1 MKCTN
6 WLNFK
11 FKVFIYIFLM
21 ISVATIYG
29 QDVNNDSIIFS
40 INDDVV
46 HKSEFLK
53 QYQKNKDSNVKG
65 DSISLKDYAELYLK
79 FKLKVKAAKDK
90 GLDTLPKF
98 VDEFRRYR
106 KQLGDKYIS
115 NGKVTEE
122 MVKDIYYRMTNEVN
136 ASHILLKFDEDAK
149 PGDTLETYN
158 TAIDLLKKID
168 AGEHFEKLA
177 LKYSQDPSV
186 RLNKGN
192 LGWFKAYK
200 MVYPF
205 ETAAYNLEVGEVS
218 QPVRTQFGYH
228 IIKKNDERP
237 SKGKIVVAHVMKNLR
252 SKDSTYNAEQEINQI
267 YQKIKNGE
275 DFKDLA
281 KQFSDHKPTASNG
294 GELSP
299 FGLGDLNSQK
309 FTEVAFSLNENDSIS
324 KPFKTQFGW
333 HIVKYLN
340 HIPVEALEK
349 IKPDIIKNI
358 KTSDRSK
365 RLIKNIK
372 KDLLK
377 KYDVSINYEAL
388 SLLEDR
394 IDESILKYKWSYDKE
409 NTDNSEWILKIDNV
423 EFELSE
429 FLDYIQKQQRSL
441 DSKSISGKIN
451 QAIDKFSYAK
461 LIRIHNQN
469 LEKVSPEFASEI
481 KTYYEGL
488 LLFEI
493 MEQQIWKPVQNDS
506 LGIKEY
512 YEANR
517 NEFMSPVKINGI
529 LASSTTMDEAT
540 EIKDEID
547 VLSIKLLKEHYPK
560 AIFKKLNSTTI
571 DDSALPRQIVLQDNF
586 KKIYRNNGQY
596 VCLYISN
603 ILPSEN
609 LSFDDVRGKI
619 INIMQEEKE
628 DLWIKELK
636 SKYDI
641 YVNKSLIGKLEDYL
655 EN

>member
-1 MKCTN
+1 
-6 WLNFK
+6 
-11 FKVFIYIFLM
+11 M
-21 ISVATIYG
+21 I
-29 QDVNNDSIIFS
+29 NII
-40 INDDVV
+40 
-46 HKSEFLK
+46 
-53 QYQKNKDSNVKG
+53 
-65 DSISLKDYAELYLK
+65 
-79 FKLKVKAAKDK
+79 
-90 GLDTLPKF
+90 
-98 VDEFRRYR
+98 R
-106 KQLGDKYIS
+106 
-115 NGKVTEE
+115 
-122 MVKDIYYRMTNEVN
+122 
-136 ASHILLKFDEDAK
+136 
-149 PGDTLETYN
+149 
-158 TAIDLLKKID
+158 
-168 AGEHFEKLA
+168 
-177 LKYSQDPSV
+177 
-186 RLNKGN
+186 
-192 LGWFKAYK
+192 
-200 MVYPF
+200 
-205 ETAAYNLEVGEVS
+205 
-218 QPVRTQFGYH
+218 
-228 IIKKNDERP
+228 
-237 SKGKIVVAHVMKNLR
+237 
-252 SKDSTYNAEQEINQI
+252 
-267 YQKIKNGE
+267 
-275 DFKDLA
+275 
-281 KQFSDHKPTASNG
+281 
-294 GELSP
+294 
-299 FGLGDLNSQK
+299 
-309 FTEVAFSLNENDSIS
+309 
-324 KPFKTQFGW
+324 
-333 HIVKYLN
+333 
-340 HIPVEALEK
+340 
-349 IKPDIIKNI
+349 NI

-388 SLLEDR
+388 SLLEGR

-409 NTDNSEWILKIDNV
+409 NTDNSEWILKIDDV

-641 YVNKSLIGKLEDYL
+641 YVNKSLIGKLQDYL